1 MTLRPFYLP
10 CEFGCVLLFV
20 VYVPHKGPGRA
31 AQAAKTFTDHY
42 CVHELQLQYPEAPA
56 IVLGALNQCYLDTVL
71 LRFEQYVKDAT
82 RKNNILDR
90 CYVQNAAEWH

>member
-20 VYVPHKGPGRA
+20 VYVPPKGPGRA
-31 AQAAKTFTDHY
+31 AQVAKTIAD